1 VTVRGDTT
9 GDTTDDTTD
18 GIEIDEPN
26 RTIRIRRS
34 YRAGVDR
41 AWWAWTDAEAISR
54 WWGPQGWRATVHEMD
69 VRTGGRWRFQ
79 IAPADG
85 SAAPVRSIATY
96 TNVAPRAELAYD
108 DEFADEAWQPDG
120 TGTFPTTVGFT
131 ATGTGCT
138 VAVAATFP
146 DEQALQRAVEL
157 QMAEGCAEAL
167 GRLADLLDDLQ
178 NDHADGPP
186 TEGATTMSAL
196 PTVTSADGTTIAYR
210 KTGSGPAIIVISN
223 VAEDHTGVA
232 GIATALSED
241 FTVISFDRRGRGAS
255 GDPQPYDP
263 AREIDDIA
271 ALIDVAGG
279 SAALTSGSGGCGI
292 ALDAAALGDKVTG
305 LYLYEPP
312 FIVDDSR
319 PPAPADY
326 VEHQEALVAAGKRS
340 EAVEYF
346 MTTMIGVPAEYIPMM
361 KQDPSWDEMA
371 KYAHTYAYDGR
382 ILRGLQ
388 DGKPLPAGRWSI
400 DAPIA
405 VAVGG
410 NGEAFIREAADA
422 LATVLPTVTVLT
434 LPDHDHSAFWTA
446 PDAVAQQARAFLLG

>member
-1 VTVRGDTT
+1 M
-9 GDTTDDTTD
+9 D
-18 GIEIDEPN
+18 GIVIDRSSN
-26 RTIRIRRS
+26 TIHIRRT
-34 YRAGVDR
+34 YAAGVDR

-54 WWGPQGWRATVHEMD
+54 WWGPQGWAATVYEMD
-69 VRTGGRWRFQ
+69 VRPGGRWRFH
-79 IAPADG
+79 IAPVDG
-85 SAAPVRSIATY
+85 SSAPVRSIATY
-96 TNVAPRAELAYD
+96 KAVNPRAELTYD
-108 DEFADEAWQPDG
+108 DVFADEAWQADG
-120 TGTFPTTVGFT
+120 TDTFPTTVTF
-131 ATGTGCT
+131 ASAGTGCT
-138 VAVAATFP
+138 VEVAASFP
-146 DEQALQRAVEL
+146 DGPALQRAVEL
-157 QMAEGCAEAL
+157 QMAEGYAEAL
-167 GRLADLLDDLQ
+167 DRLGGLLDAEHGD
-178 NDHADGPP
+178 NTDTTTG
-186 TEGATTMSAL
+186 ETTMSDL
-196 PTVTSADGTTIAYR
+196 PTVTSADGTTIAYE
-210 KTGSGPAIIVISN
+210 KTGSGPAVIVISN

-232 GIATALSED
+232 GIAKALSEH

-271 ALIDVAGG
+271 ALIEVAGG
-279 SAALTSGSGGCGI
+279 SAALASGSGGSGLT
-292 ALDAAALGDKVTG
+292 LDAASALGDKVTG
-305 LYLYEPP
+305 IYLYEPP

-346 MTTMIGVPAEYIPMM
+346 MTEMIRVPAEYIPMM

-388 DGKPLPAGRWSI
+388 DGKPLPTDRWSI

-410 NGEAFIREAADA
+410 NGEAFIREGANA
-422 LATVLPTVTVLT
+422 LAAILPNVTVLT
-434 LPDHDHSAFWTA
+434 LPDHDHSAFWMA
-446 PDAVAQQARAFLLG
+446 PEPVADQARAFLLG